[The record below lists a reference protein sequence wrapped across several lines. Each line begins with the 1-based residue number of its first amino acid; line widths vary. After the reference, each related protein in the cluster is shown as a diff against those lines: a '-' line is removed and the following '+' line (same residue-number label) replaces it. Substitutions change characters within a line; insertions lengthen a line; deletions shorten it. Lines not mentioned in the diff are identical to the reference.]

1 MTTPEVIKA
10 EYMSSLADLTFNSK
24 HLINVLT
31 MLAEENLPNA
41 KIIVQAIE
49 EHLAKVAVDV
59 KLPILYLVDCIVKNV
74 GQMYTSI
81 FSQNIAS
88 TFCTVFKVVDEKT
101 RLEMFKLR
109 QTWNDVFPQM
119 KLYAIDVQIHQIDP
133 AWPVTAQPA
142 NNINLNSRFL
152 INSTCINQAN
162 NSQKTEPSATP
173 GPVSVKPALSAISAP
188 SADMET
194 LLMQEQL
201 IQKQKEL
208 LVLQR
213 KTLELEVLQTQVKLQ
228 EQIKA
233 GGRRPPISTNILLKP
248 EVANQLIPEVVTNK
262 VKPSD
267 IEYRSYSQPKIKP
280 VNPALPSTRP
290 SRDPRLIRRQQQ
302 QKLEQVAQEAPVV
315 TTTSSVHDQK
325 VAVLESNKNLHNK
338 SSVRDIPRDPRL
350 TKRGH
355 KKSKF
360 LSKSREPF
368 SDQKSRNVDKL
379 TGAFPKLN
387 PNSSN
392 SLPSGDLDSPLKI
405 KRLPDKH
412 RKREKPREFDGAS
425 SSKRGKMQNSN
436 KEARKEES
444 LQTKNE
450 VPDNFVKSVENTN
463 WNYVGPNLAG
473 NTASIED
480 EDLRL
485 ASTSSQNDN
494 SIKVNSESV
503 APKQKSLEPPP
514 PHMSSSLKKPM
525 DVDLRPRHHRLSPTL
540 PKKRTSPE
548 VSDQPS
554 KKSRSFDVLFGSE
567 DTDLR
572 QIAVQAEEAREN
584 GVVDRPTTPPPPI
597 ISAEKSIENSVRRA
611 LPASPIR
618 SDLDAVRAKLA
629 NVTNRDKVLSRP
641 SNFEVSNVIS
651 QSLVAAPTTGGYQV
665 QLPPNLPSTTAP
677 QVPAMPLLNINEL
690 FQKLVASGVVKTQE
704 KPQGHFQE
712 SAPIP
717 LLTHNRVSERAPA
730 KPHQQK
736 NRKPQRRKLPKILKP
751 LTFNK
756 PETLKIRQEALY
768 NTMYTGMQCSSCG
781 MRFPLEASM
790 WYSQHLDWH
799 FRQNRRGKKN
809 SRVANSRKWY
819 YSLKDWKNYEELE
832 DIEEREKN
840 YFDQQQQQAEVADEI
855 DEEIEI
861 PTVSADP
868 KSTDEHCYMCRDTFE
883 QFFNEEKEEWHLRNA
898 IRMEDKTYHPACYE
912 DYQKS
917 ILNNTLNDSKN
928 EEEDSQN
935 DLIPGLEIALDD
947 KDDDE
952 EIVSLID
959 DAEEVPE
966 DALSPAKEEE
976 VAPEDDGDD
985 DDVILNEVAPV
996 RIVVDDDDDE
1006 VPLTENNE
1014 PVVIKQ
1020 EKLVL
1025 DDDGFMD
1032 VDEIITLK
1040 EIGQV
1045 KIKSEPVEDDFRVAD
1060 IEHNSDKRTEDEDLI
1075 KVTPCEKNFVPVTS
1089 HLQLITSM
1097 DGNIELSA
1105 PTNAHSTISGGNK
1118 IKINISKP
1126 LPVITPKETSETGDN
1141 SDVIVKASEIP
1152 MEELDILNY
1161 KPALQNVP
1169 LKKLPPVQKCTELTG
1184 LCSIM

>member
-24 HLINVLT
+24 PLINVLT

-142 NNINLNSRFL
+142 NSIHLNPRFL
-152 INSTCINQAN
+152 INSTPTSQSN
-162 NSQKTEPSATP
+162 NYQKTEPSATP
-173 GPVSVKPALSAISAP
+173 NSVPLKPALSATSPP

-233 GGRRPPISTNILLKP
+233 GGRRPPVNTNILLAP
-248 EVANQLIPEVVTNK
+248 EVANQLIPEVINNK
-262 VKPSD
+262 VRPSG
-267 IEYRSYSQPKIKP
+267 IAYRAYGQPKIKP
-280 VNPALPSTRP
+280 VNPALASARP
-290 SRDPRLIRRQQQ
+290 SRDPRLMRRQQQ
-302 QKLEQVAQEAPVV
+302 QKLQQLTQKTPVV
-315 TTTSSVHDQK
+315 ATTSSMHDQK

-350 TKRGH
+350 SKRGN

-379 TGAFPKLN
+379 SGALPKLN
-387 PNSSN
+387 PSSSS
-392 SLPSGDLDSPLKI
+392 SLSSGDLDSPPKT
-405 KRLPDKH
+405 KRLLDKH
-412 RKREKPREFDGAS
+412 RKREKPREFDSAS
-425 SSKRGKMQNSN
+425 STKRGKLQNSN

-444 LQTKNE
+444 MGVKNE
-450 VPDNFVKSVENTN
+450 VPGNFVKNVKNTN

-473 NTASIED
+473 NTASVED

-503 APKQKSLEPPP
+503 PAKQKSLEPTPS
-514 PHMSSSLKKPM
+514 HISSPLNKPM
-525 DVDLRPRHHRLSPTL
+525 DVDLRPRHHHLSPTL

-548 VSDQPS
+548 VSKQPS
-554 KKSRSFDVLFGSE
+554 KRSRSFDVLFGSE

-584 GVVDRPTTPPPPI
+584 GAIDRPATPPPPI
-597 ISAEKSIENSVRRA
+597 ISAEKSIQNSVRRA

-629 NVTNRDKVLSRP
+629 NVTNRDKVLSRS
-641 SNFEVSNVIS
+641 SNFDVSNVIS
-651 QSLVAAPTTGGYQV
+651 QSLVTAPTTGGYQV
-665 QLPPNLPSTTAP
+665 QLPPNLPSTTTS
-677 QVPAMPLLNINEL
+677 QVPTMPVLNINEL

-712 SAPIP
+712 STPIP
-717 LLTHNRVSERAPA
+717 SLTNNRASERASA
-730 KPHQQK
+730 KPHQQE
-736 NRKPQRRKLPKILKP
+736 NGKPQRRNLSKALKP
-751 LTFNK
+751 LTFNR
-756 PETLKIRQEALY
+756 PETLKVRQEALY
-768 NTMYTGMQCSSCG
+768 NTMYSGMQCSSCG

-819 YSLKDWKNYEELE
+819 YSLRDWKNYEELE
-832 DIEEREKN
+832 DLEEREKN
-840 YFDQQQQQAEVADEI
+840 YFDQQQQQAGVAEEADE
-855 DEEIEI
+855 EVEI

-868 KSTDEHCYMCRDTFE
+868 RTTDERCYMCRDIFE

-898 IRMEDKTYHPACYE
+898 IRVEDKTYHPACYE

-917 ILNNTLNDSKN
+917 ILNDTLDDSRN
-928 EEEDSQN
+928 EGDFQN
-935 DLIPGLEIALDD
+935 DLIPGLEIVLDD
-947 KDDDE
+947 EDDDD

-959 DAEEVPE
+959 DDEEVPE

-1006 VPLTENNE
+1006 VPTTEYNE

-1020 EKLVL
+1020 EKPAL
-1025 DDDGFMD
+1025 DDDGFVD

-1045 KIKSEPVEDDFRVAD
+1045 KIKSEPVEDDFRAVDLVHTSD
-1060 IEHNSDKRTEDEDLI
+1060 IRTDDENSI
-1075 KVTPCEKNFVPVTS
+1075 KMTPCEKISVPVTS

-1105 PTNAHSTISGGNK
+1105 PTTARSTISGGNK

-1126 LPVITPKETSETGDN
+1126 LPVITPKETSETGDS